1 MKSRSPSQ
9 LVPGFYAFFEP
20 MPQEIVDV
28 RCEGA
33 SGFKWSRS
41 TGQLTLQGQDV
52 LILDPTTGQIYGV
65 PLIEVPQ
72 RLGKSFLQITC
83 FVAGTGESYD
93 TVLTTKFNV
102 RIEDDTCFFK
112 KDWGLAFQGQNKGN
126 ITQDQCQVECRKKDD
141 CGAYA
146 LETAGCFIQTSST
159 SSTST
164 VDIQIL
170 SSPGPAFI
178 YIRGLCDEETSCVD
192 LVESNEVQLLE
203 GEFCPRG
210 IKSSRGICSQP
221 IGDSGTLNCSSTV
234 TTVSPLSFVMFSLSP
249 IFSRFSGMVPAGQ
262 APHFLR
268 VRWVSSSSSWE
279 YDSMSGWAN
288 FTPLPSD
295 VLVANISSTAV
306 TLNQDVNSY
315 FEGIYLGYAA
325 ADASFNITSSTSTFD
340 ACDLKVTGTLLTVW
354 NCEEEL
360 SRVYSRQGQTVED
373 ELLLSM
379 EACPLPGRYGVWV
392 VRRYNTTDF
401 VNTDTGEA
409 ELRGEVIACF
419 EKDFIGNAFIDGLN
433 QTTVWLLGE

>member
-1 MKSRSPSQ
+1 
-9 LVPGFYAFFEP
+9 
-20 MPQEIVDV
+20 
-28 RCEGA
+28 
-33 SGFKWSRS
+33 
-41 TGQLTLQGQDV
+41 
-52 LILDPTTGQIYGV
+52 
-65 PLIEVPQ
+65 
-72 RLGKSFLQITC
+72 
-83 FVAGTGESYD
+83 
-93 TVLTTKFNV
+93 
-102 RIEDDTCFFK
+102 
-112 KDWGLAFQGQNKGN
+112 
-126 ITQDQCQVECRKKDD
+126 
-141 CGAYA
+141 
-146 LETAGCFIQTSST
+146 
-159 SSTST
+159 
-164 VDIQIL
+164 
-170 SSPGPAFI
+170 
-178 YIRGLCDEETSCVD
+178 
-192 LVESNEVQLLE
+192 
-203 GEFCPRG
+203 
-210 IKSSRGICSQP
+210 
-221 IGDSGTLNCSSTV
+221 
-234 TTVSPLSFVMFSLSP
+234 
-249 IFSRFSGMVPAGQ
+249 MVPAGQ